1 MEPSRQNPLQWKTCK
16 ECRVSFGTPESA
28 WQRSTLQCVQS
39 ASIPCYFHGSSG
51 GGVGH
56 HLPHKSEMLNCKI
69 RDYGNFE
76 TGLSRKVLEE
86 SNVCA
91 TSVSLGGCL
100 RPGFRSSDILFF
112 IPGTR
117 ANTNVSS
124 CQKYFWRLNKVC
136 TEATSY

>member
-1 MEPSRQNPLQWKTCK
+1 MRGKAVHCTVYSPPLFP
-16 ECRVSFGTPESA
+16 VISMDH
-28 WQRSTLQCVQS
+28 L
-39 ASIPCYFHGSSG
+39 G

-56 HLPHKSEMLNCKI
+56 HLPHKSEMLNCNI
-69 RDYGNFE
+69 CDYGNFE

-124 CQKYFWRLNKVC
+124 RQKYFWRLNKVC